1 MKKHKKLR
9 RASRKSAKRLEVES
23 EYKKA
28 RKNALNRLSY
38 YRSQGYDV
46 SSVKIPG
53 IPKRITSGS
62 IKKLAKVNA
71 DYIRKNSKV
80 VSSVNFITGEPET
93 VISGEDY
100 YKIKKTYKK
109 KDKKK
114 KENPIVIGGGDD
126 FGGDDFGGDD
136 SGGDDFGSDGLGGD
150 FDYPHIL
157 DLMRDKIEGMI
168 ANYNIGNSNFA
179 SMLRNWF
186 DNANMDGI
194 EGRLSNLP
202 EGILVDLD
210 KDLYYVSI
218 GRMPKGY
225 GIEAIHN
232 ALLGRSMS
240 AKDWNSVN
248 DAFDADM
255 GADRFDEESFFGNS
269 DD

>member
-1 MKKHKKLR
+1 MKQRKKLR
-9 RASRKSAKRLEVES
+9 RASRKSVKRLVVES

-38 YRSQGYDV
+38 YRTQGYDV
-46 SSVKIPG
+46 SSVKIPD

-62 IKKLAKVNA
+62 IKKLEKVNA

-109 KDKKK
+109 KDKKPKKK
-114 KENPIVIGGGDD
+114 KENPNVIGGGDD
-126 FGGDDFGGDD
+126 FGGDDF
-136 SGGDDFGSDGLGGD
+136 GGDDFGSDGLGGD

-168 ANYNIGNSNFA
+168 ANYNIDSSSFA
-179 SMLRNWF
+179 SMLRDWF
-186 DNANMDGI
+186 DHANMDGL
-194 EGRLSNLP
+194 EDRLSNVSQFD
-202 EGILVDLD
+202 LVALD
-210 KDLYYVSI
+210 KDLFYISI
-218 GRMPKGY
+218 GRKPKGY

-240 AKDWNSVN
+240 ANDWQKVN
-248 DAFDADM
+248 EAFDADM

>member
-1 MKKHKKLR
+1 MKQRKKLR
-9 RASRKSAKRLEVES
+9 RASRKSVKRLVVES

-38 YRSQGYDV
+38 YRTQGYDV
-46 SSVKIPG
+46 SSVKIPD

-62 IKKLAKVNA
+62 IKKLEKVNA
-71 DYIRKNSKV
+71 NYIRKNSKV

-100 YKIKKTYKK
+100 YKIKKTYKNK
-109 KDKKK
+109 KVTKKHTASESSK
-114 KENPIVIGGGDD
+114 TRAKQKESFDNE
-126 FGGDDFGGDD
+126 D
-136 SGGDDFGSDGLGGD
+136 SSDAN
-150 FDYPHIL
+150 YPHML

-168 ANYNIGNSNFA
+168 DNYNIGNSNFA
-179 SMLRNWF
+179 SMLRDWF
-186 DNANMDGI
+186 DHANMDGL
-194 EGRLSNLP
+194 EDRLSNVSQFD
-202 EGILVDLD
+202 LVSLD
-210 KDLYYVSI
+210 KDLFYISI
-218 GRMPKGY
+218 GRKPKGY

-240 AKDWNSVN
+240 AKDWNAVN

-269 DD
+269 DDD

>member
-1 MKKHKKLR
+1 MKQRKKLR
-9 RASRKSAKRLEVES
+9 RASRKSVKRLVVES

-38 YRSQGYDV
+38 YRTQGYDV
-46 SSVKIPG
+46 SSVKIPD

-62 IKKLAKVNA
+62 IKKLEKVNA
-71 DYIRKNSKV
+71 NYIRKNSKV

-109 KDKKK
+109 KDKKPKKK
-114 KENPIVIGGGDD
+114 KENPNVIGGGDDFGSDDAGVIGGGDD
-126 FGGDDFGGDD
+126 FGGDGTN
-136 SGGDDFGSDGLGGD
+136 
-150 FDYPHIL
+150 YPHIL
-157 DLMRDKIEGMI
+157 DLMHDKIEGMI

-186 DNANMDGI
+186 DNANMNGLED
-194 EGRLSNLP
+194 RLSNLP
-202 EGILVDLD
+202 EGVLVDLD

-218 GRMPKGY
+218 GRTPKGY

-232 ALLGRSMS
+232 ALLGSSMS

>member
-1 MKKHKKLR
+1 MKQRKKLR
-9 RASRKSAKRLEVES
+9 RASRKSVKRLVVES

-38 YRSQGYDV
+38 YRTQGYDV
-46 SSVKIPG
+46 SSVKIPD

-62 IKKLAKVNA
+62 IKKLEKVNA

-93 VISGEDY
+93 VISGEEY
-100 YKIKKTYKK
+100 YKIKKTYKNK
-109 KDKKK
+109 KVAKKHTASESSK
-114 KENPIVIGGGDD
+114 TRAKQKESFDNE
-126 FGGDDFGGDD
+126 D
-136 SGGDDFGSDGLGGD
+136 SSGSD
-150 FDYPHIL
+150 YPNML

-168 ANYNIGNSNFA
+168 DNYNVDNSNFA
-179 SMLRNWF
+179 SMLRDWL
-186 DNANMDGI
+186 DHANINGLTD
-194 EGRLSNLP
+194 RLLNLP
-202 EGILVDLD
+202 DHVLVDLD

-218 GRMPKGY
+218 GRKPKGY

-248 DAFDADM
+248 DAFEADDGADM
-255 GADRFDEESFFGNS
+255 FDEESFFGNS
-269 DD
+269 DDD

>member
-1 MKKHKKLR
+1 MKQRKKLR
-9 RASRKSAKRLEVES
+9 RASRKSVKRLVVES
-23 EYKKA
+23 DYKKA

-38 YRSQGYDV
+38 YRTQGYDV
-46 SSVKIPG
+46 SSVKIPD

-62 IKKLAKVNA
+62 IKKLEKVNA

-80 VSSVNFITGEPET
+80 VSSVNFITGEPEN

-109 KDKKK
+109 KKVTKKRTTSESYK
-114 KENPIVIGGGDD
+114 TRAKQKESFSNEDQSED
-126 FGGDDFGGDD
+126 N
-136 SGGDDFGSDGLGGD
+136 
-150 FDYPHIL
+150 YPNML

-168 ANYNIGNSNFA
+168 DNYNVGNSNFA
-179 SMLRNWF
+179 SMLRDWL
-186 DNANMDGI
+186 DNANMNGLAD
-194 EGRLSNLP
+194 RLSNVSQ
-202 EGILVDLD
+202 GDLVSLD

-248 DAFDADM
+248 DAFEADDGADM
-255 GADRFDEESFFGNS
+255 FDEESFFGSS
-269 DD
+269 DDD

>member
-1 MKKHKKLR
+1 MKRRKKLR
-9 RASRKSAKRLEVES
+9 KATRKSVKRLVVES

-46 SSVKIPG
+46 SSVKIPD

-80 VSSVNFITGEPET
+80 VISVNFITGEPEN

-109 KDKKK
+109 KKVAKKRTTSESRK
-114 KENPIVIGGGDD
+114 TRVEQKESFSNQYSSNE
-126 FGGDDFGGDD
+126 D
-136 SGGDDFGSDGLGGD
+136 SSGY
-150 FDYPHIL
+150 DYPNML

-168 ANYNIGNSNFA
+168 ANYNVGNSNFA
-179 SMLRNWF
+179 SILRDWL
-186 DNANMDGI
+186 DHANMDGLTD
-194 EGRLSNLP
+194 RLSNVSQ
-202 EGILVDLD
+202 GDLVSLD

-232 ALLGRSMS
+232 VLLGHSMS

-248 DAFDADM
+248 DAFEADDGADM
-255 GADRFDEESFFGNS
+255 FDEESFFGSS
-269 DD
+269 DDD